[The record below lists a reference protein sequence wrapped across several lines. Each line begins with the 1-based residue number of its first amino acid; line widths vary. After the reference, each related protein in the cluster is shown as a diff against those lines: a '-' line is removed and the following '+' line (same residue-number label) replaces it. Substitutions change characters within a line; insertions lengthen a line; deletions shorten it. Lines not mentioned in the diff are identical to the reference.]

1 MIPIAKAAFSAVSSS
16 SVGSAVASGWKGMQ
30 AASVTVAEQGW
41 MAAVQKAGAMA
52 QTSLADRVA
61 GMGFFRG
68 LRAASRMEK
77 AISKGPG
84 WIFGMAKEAG
94 TGRGVFLP
102 RGIMDFF
109 RLGPSSK
116 DSPRKSRSETRK
128 ARRAEK
134 VTKAETAKRSTGA
147 EVTGQKRQRRERK
160 ERAPREP
167 RAAKDGQERPR
178 RPRRTRE
185 EIREPRR
192 APERLPPSP
201 PEVVK
206 RYREKRDQ
214 RVARVAQEVEGREI
228 KHLDTARRGAA
239 AKAARERIESV
250 RREPPMG
257 HAERQ
262 RLEHRARQA
271 AKTAPTDRAEL
282 GRRIEEATQGARPG
296 ADPQKARLVACAR
309 CCEGRSA
316 RDVIAGIVGRKELAK
331 AQVRDHVGMAVG
343 SLPEGKTAS
352 DAAVREAAECWMV
365 RNGMQP
371 DRMAWAV
378 YRHSDTKNQHFH
390 VVFSRVRDDGRV
402 WHCKHPN
409 AVAALEARALD
420 RDAGQAHHCGPWQ
433 PGSGQA
439 ARAAFGKYEHDHL
452 AVEWRKR
459 GEAPQVVACQ
469 GPQWAARRAEVD
481 TSNIE
486 QEGAGG
492 WFMKCENFGADAW
505 GAAVI
510 AHCEKADGS
519 ARRL

>member
-1 MIPIAKAAFSAVSSS
+1 MIPIAKVAFSAVTSSS
-16 SVGSAVASGWKGMQ
+16 AASAVSTGWKAMQ
-30 AASVTVAEQGW
+30 AASVAVAEQGW

-52 QTSLADRVA
+52 QTALADRVA

-77 AISKGPG
+77 AIGRGPG
-84 WIFGMAKEAG
+84 WLFGMAKEAG
-94 TGRGVFLP
+94 TGRGVLLP
-102 RGIMDFF
+102 RGVMDFF

-116 DSPRKSRSETRK
+116 EGPRKSRSETRK

-134 VTKAETAKRSTGA
+134 ATAAATAKGRTAS
-147 EVTGQKRQRRERK
+147 EVTGGRRSRKRDSQKAEKTTTRSSPD
-160 ERAPREP
+160 RA
-167 RAAKDGQERPR
+167 DRPR
-178 RPRRTRE
+178 RSRRTRE
-185 EIREPRR
+185 EKRQPRR
-192 APERLPPSP
+192 DPERLPPSP

-214 RVARVAQEVEGREI
+214 RVARVAQAVEGREI
-228 KHLDTARRGAA
+228 KYLDTARSGAA

-257 HAERQ
+257 IAERQ
-262 RLEHRARQA
+262 RLEQRARQA
-271 AKTAPTDRAEL
+271 SKAAPTDRAEL

-352 DAAVREAAECWMV
+352 DAAVREAAECWIV
-365 RNGMQP
+365 RNGMEP

-409 AVAALEARALD
+409 AVAALEARAID

-439 ARAAFGKYEHDHL
+439 ARAAFGKMEHDHL
-452 AVEWRKR
+452 VVEWKQR
-459 GEAPQVVACQ
+459 GKPAEVVPCQ
-469 GPQWAARRAEVD
+469 GPEWAARRAEVN

-492 WFMKCENFGADAW
+492 WFMKCESFGADAW

-510 AHCEKADGS
+510 AHCEKAGS
-519 ARRL
+519 ERRL